1 MGVSRYPRN
10 AAGVYGNRLAENL
23 GAKDAP
29 VVVTRSLG
37 RSEMAVTKVRVDQ
50 PLQRLHD
57 PLPCVDAYIISLIL
71 QDISRISY
79 WEGSRHV
86 GENTLMRGHTAFTNL
101 KNEPHVSFEEPLH
114 ALLFYLPRVAIDALA
129 DEASVPAIDEFQFEP
144 GVGVFDETIMR
155 LGLSFLP
162 ALDTPDRVN
171 KLFTDYIAL
180 ALATHAA
187 QTYGGMQ
194 TLSRPLKGGLAPW
207 QEKLSKEMIASDL
220 SGGITLHEIAK
231 ACGLSV
237 SHFSRAFRKSTG
249 VAPHAW
255 LLQIRVD
262 MAKAMLRKR
271 GDSLSAIASACGFA
285 DQSHFTRIFTR
296 RVGLNPGTWR
306 RTMVD

>member
-1 MGVSRYPRN
+1 MSVSRYSCN
-10 AAGVYGNRLAENL
+10 TAGDYGNKLAENL
-23 GAKDAP
+23 GAKDAS

-37 RSEMAVTKVRVDQ
+37 RSEMAATKICVDQ
-50 PLQRLHD
+50 PFEKMSD
-57 PLPCVDAYIISLIL
+57 PLPRVDAYIISLIL

-79 WEGSRHV
+79 WEGNRHV

-101 KNEPHVSFEEPLH
+101 KNGPLVSFGEPLH
-114 ALLFYLPRVAIDALA
+114 ALLFYLPRVTIDALA
-129 DEASVPAIDEFQFEP
+129 DEASVPPIDEFQFEP

-194 TLSRPLKGGLAPW
+194 ALSKPLKGGLAPW

-237 SHFSRAFRKSTG
+237 SHFSRAFRKSAG

-255 LLQIRVD
+255 LLQVRVD
-262 MAKAMLRKR
+262 KAKDMLKKR
-271 GDSLSAIASACGFA
+271 SDSLSVIASACGFA
-285 DQSHFTRIFTR
+285 DQSHFTRIFAR
-296 RVGLNPGTWR
+296 RVGLSPGTWR
-306 RTMVD
+306 RTVVD